1 MNDNNNNKTHD
12 FEPSDEQILAG
23 IRRRLSGVEPLLP
36 VPHAWQL
43 RGVGRT
49 GQVPRSRLSVHVRP
63 AGAVGFGGVLAVLLI
78 TAVIGMSLAHQGPF
92 YGAPAGAQASPSGG
106 LPQSDYSFQLQA
118 RNGVQPT
125 AADVTATV
133 GILSSR
139 ASMFEGDLVAV
150 GVGPSDAVEINI
162 GGPDPGSVIATLIQ
176 TGHLDLVPL
185 PRDTY
190 GSVDTFTG
198 ATAPG
203 AKVLPAVGDTIDPSL
218 PARFTGSDLDRSK
231 VAARYDNASAAW
243 LVDFAFKGP
252 VGTDFATWSGNNVGN
267 YFAVVLDGK
276 VLEAPFIQSAIT
288 TGQASLGNFSSD
300 EAKELA
306 GILRSGELPFP
317 LRQISSTT
325 STPTA
330 QTSIAIASIV
340 TPTVHTSA
348 DIPSN
353 GRTLGNPNARV
364 TMDVWIDFR
373 CSACADFATGTQQQ
387 LIDKYVKDGRVKL
400 VYHDLIVIDLQDK
413 THASEDAANAAQCA
427 ADQGKYWAY
436 ADWLWANQDP
446 QEAAGA
452 VSRDRLIEM
461 ARRAGLDV
469 AAFQTCYDGS
479 THRAVIRAESAL
491 AAASSFAGTPTILV
505 NGQVVG
511 QNGMVPD
518 SATVS
523 AAFDLALAAAP
534 SASAS
539 N

>member
-1 MNDNNNNKTHD
+1 MNEIDI
-12 FEPSDEQILAG
+12 PQASDDQILDG
-23 IRRRLSGVEPLLP
+23 VRRRMSGVEPLVPLP
-36 VPHAWQL
+36 RVWQHDPTRREVRVS
-43 RGVGRT
+43 RG
-49 GQVPRSRLSVHVRP
+49 RLNAHVRP

-78 TAVIGMSLAHQGPF
+78 TVVIGMSLAHQGPF

-106 LPQSDYSFQLQA
+106 LPQSGYSFQLQA

-125 AADVTATV
+125 AADVTVTV

-139 ASMFEGDLVAV
+139 ASLFEGDLVAV

-198 ATAPG
+198 VTAPG
-203 AKVLPAVGDTIDPSL
+203 TKVLPAVGDTIDPSL

-231 VAARYDNASAAW
+231 VAARYENASAAW
-243 LVDFAFKGP
+243 LVDFAFKGA

-267 YFAVVLDGK
+267 YFAVVLDGR

-317 LRQISSTT
+317 LQQISSTT

-353 GRTLGNPNARV
+353 GRTLGNPTAPV

-387 LIDKYVKDGRVKL
+387 VIDKYVKDGRVKL
-400 VYHDLIVIDLQDK
+400 VYHDFIVIDLRDQ
-413 THASEDAANAAQCA
+413 THASEDAANAAKCA

-452 VSRDRLIEM
+452 VSRDRLIEV
-461 ARRAGLDV
+461 ARRVGLDV
-469 AAFQTCYDGS
+469 TAFQACYDAG
-479 THRAVIRAESAL
+479 THRAAIRTDSAS
-491 AAASSFAGTPTILV
+491 AAASSFEGTPTILV

-511 QNGMVPD
+511 QNGMMPD
-518 SATVS
+518 FATVS
-523 AAFDLALAAAP
+523 AAIDLALAAAP